1 MTRTSLSCVRP
12 VGAVV
17 GLCTALA
24 ATSVAAHGLDANQIQ
39 LVLHEQTAE
48 VVATV
53 PSEFAAV
60 ADTNG
65 DGLITLAELNP
76 RRAEVRAALVASLVV
91 TDGAGVAGTLDR
103 SDISLPRTD
112 NDEDTGRDFIR
123 LTVKYVFATA
133 PQGVRVRCG
142 FVGQHPVSLYAT
154 RAEAR
159 STPGMLTLVGNGE
172 MVQFTD
178 RNTVVPVLGAASVAP
193 SPTPA
198 PTPSATPAAPHARRE
213 PPPRDLLWF
222 VLGALGSAALALVVA
237 LRARSTPSP
246 LPTLTGDSR

>member
-1 MTRTSLSCVRP
+1 M
-12 VGAVV
+12 VGI
-17 GLCTALA
+17 GTLLA
-24 ATSVAAHGLDANQIQ
+24 GVPAAAHGLDANQIQ

-53 PSEFAAV
+53 PSEFAAL

-76 RRAEVRAALVASLVV
+76 RRSEVRAALVASLVV
-91 TDGAGVAGTLDR
+91 TDGAGAAGTLDR

-123 LTVKYVFATA
+123 LTVKYVFPTA
-133 PQGVRVRCG
+133 PQGVRLRCG

-154 RAEAR
+154 RAESR

-178 RNTVVPVLGAASVAP
+178 RTTVVAVLGAPSATPSPTP

-198 PTPSATPAAPHARRE
+198 TTPAAPHARRE
-213 PPPRDLLWF
+213 SPSRDALWF
-222 VLGALGSAALALVVA
+222 VFGALGAAALALVVA
-237 LRARSTPSP
+237 LRTRTASSP